1 MDKFTPKAHC
11 EIEVTPSEFELK
23 EVCAREQVTPVSLQ
37 LGARAFDLLS
47 AYSLVDR
54 TTVGAQA
61 RAAIEAYHQH
71 RLQDPD
77 FLDSIIRAERR
88 SFLAT
93 E

>member
-1 MDKFTPKAHC
+1 MDKFPSKAYC
-11 EIEVTPSEFELK
+11 EIEVTPSAFELD
-23 EVCAREQVTPVSLQ
+23 EVRRREQVMPVSLQ
-37 LGARAFDLLS
+37 LGTRAFDLLS

-77 FLDSIIRAERR
+77 LLDSIIRAERR
-88 SFLAT
+88 SFLAV